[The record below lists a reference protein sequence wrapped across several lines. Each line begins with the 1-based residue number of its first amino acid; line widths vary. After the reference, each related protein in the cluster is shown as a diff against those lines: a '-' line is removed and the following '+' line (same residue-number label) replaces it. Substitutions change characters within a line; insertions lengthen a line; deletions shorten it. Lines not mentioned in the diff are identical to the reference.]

1 MIWKISFSTHS
12 FRHTTHTRFRMH
24 TIQFHSSLSLGCQ
37 NFNLFDFSFSRSGF
51 FDLYFTRFVFPFS
64 WIDMHIWDLFY
75 EFLWFLRM
83 NCWNEKSMLLRV
95 CQRRHLKHTQLAV
108 HRSFLFTSQFF
119 LLLFWF
125 YTFNALTHDI
135 FLSRQKKTAYKHES
149 YTLCI
154 FLYFPFHLIFVAHNF
169 TINFRFWKINF
180 HKKGRRKF
188 SIQSKILSYHYYRWS
203 RRRKN
208 KSMEYSHRIV
218 LSHFHNPIKWISEF
232 FVGFSQKPLN

>member
-119 LLLFWF
+119 FCSF
-125 YTFNALTHDI
+125 FDSTHLTHWHTTF
-135 FLSRQKKTAYKHES
+135 FLSRQKKLLTNTNP
-149 YTLCI
+149 TLCAFFCI
-154 FLYFPFHLIFVAHNF
+154 F
-169 TINFRFWKINF
+169 
-180 HKKGRRKF
+180 
-188 SIQSKILSYHYYRWS
+188 
-203 RRRKN
+203 
-208 KSMEYSHRIV
+208 
-218 LSHFHNPIKWISEF
+218 F
-232 FVGFSQKPLN
+232 FI